1 MATRKPPADPPAR
14 RVARKRAVAK
24 APSALRQVR
33 KRAPDGELV
42 AVSALDPLNLVGT
55 VLAGEKV
62 PRQLGGRVLYRD
74 GIAVATFV
82 AGKVGFHV
90 EATLEEQHTWKRVLL
105 REPEPGFHGE
115 ARFLDPFTTAA
126 P

>member
-1 MATRKPPADPPAR
+1 
-14 RVARKRAVAK
+14 
-24 APSALRQVR
+24 
-33 KRAPDGELV
+33 
-42 AVSALDPLNLVGT
+42 
-55 VLAGEKV
+55 VLAGDKV

-90 EATLEEQHTWKRVLL
+90 EATLEEQHAWKRVLL
-105 REPEPGFHGE
+105 REPEPCFHGE